1 MYRFL
6 LPAALFLWGL
16 YLLYEGM
23 FSAKEPG
30 FENEW
35 KWGLGFMVIAIFI
48 GALRYAKMSK
58 PGFK

>member
-1 MYRFL
+1 MYRFF

-16 YLLYEGM
+16 YLLYEGL

-35 KWGLGFMVIAIFI
+35 KWGLAFMVIAIVI
-48 GALRYAKMSK
+48 AALRFVRYRKTV
-58 PGFK
+58 